1 MQHKG
6 TKTRET
12 GRNKC
17 QIRQRYRSDL
27 SDEIIIYFM
36 KTILHVQERGIED
49 LPLAHS
55 LAEPLK
61 SFLDLAVELIID
73 GQPPEVAALVLDAE
87 YDVLLQREKL
97 TPKMALT
104 LRLIRELSWHIHYD
118 EDYYGY
124 ILMTGNLWGDRVSE
138 YASRTF
144 YPNLPE
150 EIKDQYQI
158 YDLIKY
164 IPPEMFRLEDY

>member
-12 GRNKC
+12 DRNKC

-36 KTILHVQERGIED
+36 KTILHVQESGIED
-49 LPLAHS
+49 LPLTHS

-73 GQPPEVAALVLDAE
+73 GQPPEVAALILDAKH
-87 YDVLLQREKL
+87 DVILQKDKL
-97 TPKMALT
+97 TTQTALA

-124 ILMTGNLWGDRVSE
+124 ILMTDNLWGNRVSE

-150 EIKDQYQI
+150 EIKDQYRI
-158 YDLIKY
+158 HDLIKY
-164 IPPEMFRLEDY
+164 MPPEMFRMEDY